1 MTDFTD
7 TSIADL
13 SAIFNATGDAATY
26 TENGQPATS
35 IKVIFI
41 KDYDP
46 VEAHDVA
53 VEAYSVF
60 ARAITTDVP
69 NAGTGD
75 TLLVQGTTY
84 NVKRARPGEPGETI
98 LVLSED

>member
-7 TSIADL
+7 NTIADL
-13 SAIFNATGDAATY
+13 SAMFTAVGDDATY
-26 TENGQPATS
+26 TPGGGSASS
-35 IKVIFI
+35 IKVIFS
-41 KDYDP
+41 KDHAP
-46 VEAHDVA
+46 VDADGVA

-69 NAGTGD
+69 NAADGD
-75 TLLVQGTTY
+75 TLTVQGKTY
-84 NVKRARPGEPGETI
+84 NVRYVRDGEPGETI